1 MQGKPSE
8 ARDLAAS
15 LLVLTALALPFMPF
29 PGDGAARMK
38 VHFRTQASDK
48 PQLLSTQTS
57 RSVCRVMAAAL
68 SYDNPETG
76 AFTRVKCLD

>member
-1 MQGKPSE
+1 MQGKPSA
-8 ARDLAAS
+8 ARDLAAG

-38 VHFRTQASDK
+38 VHFRTDASGK

-57 RSVCRVMAAAL
+57 RSVCQVMAAAL

>member
-1 MQGKPSE
+1 MHGKPSV

-15 LLVLTALALPFMPF
+15 LLVVMALALPFMPF

-38 VHFRTQASDK
+38 VHFRAQASDK